1 MKEIRVSDQPR
12 LGFRRILRI
21 TADGIRYRLFRAA
34 VTVAVIAVAVAFLL
48 NILSESLIK
57 RAVAHDTRERVEHSR
72 LVHIWTSH
80 LGAPGTTESLLR
92 DIAGQRDTEG
102 ADSESARMG
111 KLSADDFHRL
121 QASARHAVRYLDF
134 FADMDYARRR
144 RLVHQ
149 SQGIGIFERLSS
161 GDHLET
167 FFKVLRGTPSV
178 RLPRAPEDLRDFI
191 AEWPQVKTWIERI
204 QAGEAEAVK
213 RVGSALE
220 GRNITQALAD
230 AKGGFGDIVRKAGFD
245 FSPGT
250 AQIVAEQSRR
260 VLDIQWVE
268 KSLEYRETRQVIARH
283 HDILP
288 GDTTLVMLWRF
299 LADADNAA
307 TYLGA
312 MHTAGVAAEQVNAER
327 LVSLA
332 DYWSEMNRLERA
344 EHLTAEI
351 GDGFLGLGQRMSWLL
366 FVSML
371 VCAVGISNAM
381 LMTVTERFREIATLK
396 CLGALDSFIMLM
408 FVLESCIMGVVGG
421 VLGGILGALLGG
433 GRMLVAFGISFSSSL
448 PVAQLLMS
456 VGVAVLVGIVLAAVA
471 AIYPSFRAARL
482 APMEA
487 MRVE

>member
-57 RAVAHDTRERVEHSR
+57 RAVAQDTRERVEQSR
-72 LVHIWTSH
+72 LVHVWTSH
-80 LGAPGTTESLLR
+80 LSAPGTTESILR
-92 DIAGQRDTEG
+92 DIASLDPVAGS
-102 ADSESARMG
+102 DSESARMG
-111 KLSADDFHRL
+111 KLNPDEFGTF
-121 QASARHAVRYLDF
+121 QAGAKRAVTYLDF
-134 FADMDYARRR
+134 FSKIDYARSR

-149 SQGIGIFERLSS
+149 AQGISIFDYLSAADRLES
-161 GDHLET
+161 
-167 FFKVLRGTPSV
+167 FFAVLRETPSV
-178 RLPRAPEDLRDFI
+178 RLPGRPDDLRTFMT
-191 AEWPQVKTWIERI
+191 AWPLLKAWVARI
-204 QAGEAEAVK
+204 QVGEADAIA
-213 RVGSALE
+213 RVHDALN
-220 GRNITQALAD
+220 GRNITRALAEADGSFD
-230 AKGGFGDIVRKAGFD
+230 AVVRHAGFD
-245 FSPGT
+245 FSAEAAG
-250 AQIVAEQSRR
+250 IVAKQARR
-260 VLDIQWVE
+260 IRDIQSVE
-268 KSLEYRETRQVIARH
+268 KSLEYREPRQVIARH

-299 LADADNAA
+299 LAQDENAA
-307 TYLGA
+307 KYLEA
-312 MHTAGVAAEQVNAER
+312 MRSSGVASEQVNAER
-327 LVSLA
+327 LVALA
-332 DYWSEMNRLERA
+332 EYWSEMDRLAHA
-344 EHLTAEI
+344 ELLTADM
-351 GDGFLGLGQRMSWLL
+351 GMGFLGLGQRMTWLL

-408 FVLESCIMGVVGG
+408 FVFESCIMGVVGG

-433 GRMLVAFGISFSSSL
+433 GRMLMAFGISFAGSL
-448 PVAQLLMS
+448 PVAQLMLS
-456 VGVAVLVGIVLAAVA
+456 VGVAVFVGIVLAAIA

-487 MRVE
+487 MRGE